1 MDKNIIKKIV
11 SKYYKNITIINSI
24 YDFYN
29 KSNSIK
35 NFFKNY
41 RLILT
46 NSPYLLNLSAINFIS
61 CILLKANLNE
71 DNNYNLINKLNYIK
85 YISDLE
91 QLEANILKL
100 TMNFT
105 KNNITII

>member
-1 MDKNIIKKIV
+1 M
-11 SKYYKNITIINSI
+11 
-24 YDFYN
+24 
-29 KSNSIK
+29 
-35 NFFKNY
+35 
-41 RLILT
+41 R
-46 NSPYLLNLSAINFIS
+46 INFIDS
-61 CILLKANLNE
+61 IPFINI
-71 DNNYNLINKLNYIK
+71 INKLNYIK

>member
-1 MDKNIIKKIV
+1 MDKNTILKIV
-11 SKYYKNITIINSI
+11 LKYYKNIQIINSI

-35 NFFKNY
+35 NY

-46 NSPYLLNLSAINFIS
+46 NSPYLLKLSAINFIS
-61 CILLKANLNE
+61 CILLKANSYE

-85 YISDLE
+85 YIYDLE
-91 QLEANILKL
+91 QLEKTILQL
-100 TMNFT
+100 TMNLI
-105 KNNITII
+105 NYNITIL